1 MARKGD
7 DRDQGEGVISIV
19 GPGMRV
25 VGDCE
30 TEGTVRVEGRVEG
43 SIAAGKAVVIGK
55 DGIVVGDVVTQDA
68 VVAGTLRGTLVAE
81 SRLELQSSC
90 QVEGDVRARRMQLEE
105 GAVLN
110 GEVAMGDDITAPAR
124 SAGER
129 PPDVPDVDAGE
140 GAAGEA
146 DRGGDGPAPGTPE
159 GARSP

>member
-1 MARKGD
+1 MAKKGD

-43 SIAAGKAVVIGK
+43 SITAGKAVVIGK

-68 VVAGTLRGTLVAE
+68 VVGGTLRGTLVAE

-90 QVEGDVRARRMQLEE
+90 RVEGDIRARRMQLEE

-110 GEVAMGDDITAPAR
+110 GEVEMGDDITAPAR
-124 SAGER
+124 SAAEG
-129 PPDVPDVDAGE
+129 PGE
-140 GAAGEA
+140 GDADEGAGEA
-146 DRGGDGPAPGTPE
+146 GPGGDGPEPGAPQGSRAP
-159 GARSP
+159 